1 MTSLTNAMAG
11 TQPSDVRALAQA
23 GWDAYAL
30 GDVAVAQQKLS
41 QAAQTGRA
49 APWVSYALGFS
60 EYALGKYAAAASAW
74 DSVRARVPDF
84 MPVYFDLADAYS
96 SMGRGP
102 EALGILRDAAKKWP
116 SEPEAQN
123 AFGTQLVRH
132 GALDEAIDVF
142 TGITTAKPADA
153 LGFFNLG
160 RAYHLRYLRLQQ
172 NVAASRLRQPTALG
186 DEDRKKAAAAY
197 LRHIELKGQFEKE
210 AREALS
216 QLEWK

>member
-1 MTSLTNAMAG
+1 MRRPSFG
-11 TQPSDVRALAQA
+11 TWIATAFVLALM
-23 GWDAYAL
+23 
-30 GDVAVAQQKLS
+30 
-41 QAAQTGRA
+41 
-49 APWVSYALGFS
+49 
-60 EYALGKYAAAASAW
+60 AAALIPHVFSF
-74 DSVRARVPDF
+74 PYQTL
-84 MPVYFDLADAYS
+84 MPVFQKDVL
-96 SMGRGP
+96 GVGP

-123 AFGTQLVRH
+123 AFGTQLVRR